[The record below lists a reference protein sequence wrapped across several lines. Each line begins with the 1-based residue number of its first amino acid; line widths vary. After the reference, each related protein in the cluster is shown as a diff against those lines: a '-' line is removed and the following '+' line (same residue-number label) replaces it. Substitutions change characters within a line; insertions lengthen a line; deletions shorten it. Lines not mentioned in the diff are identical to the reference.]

1 MEETKHL
8 EQGEIMDVTQ
18 EVPKINRI
26 PECMIFN
33 DSYSKW
39 EHELD
44 EYLIENN
51 EKIEDSVKWMATL
64 EPKNPKYCKYR
75 SYYDEN
81 NEEWVSFLN
90 KIYIYL
96 IS

>member
-18 EVPKINRI
+18 EMPKISRI
-26 PECMIFN
+26 PDCMKFN
-33 DSYSKW
+33 PSYSLW
-39 EHELD
+39 EHQLD
-44 EYLIENN
+44 QYLIENN

-75 SYYDEN
+75 SYKIKDN
-81 NEEWVSFLN
+81 DEWVSFFN